1 MRMKEIECFLKKAL
15 QDSEK
20 YIEIGFVR
28 KSAGIIN
35 IPYMDS
41 EIKDEILKRLSH
53 FVLSEVTEGETAG
66 RCKKTALLDGA
77 VSVSAATGL
86 SAVRLNDNRSFD
98 WKKIDYYIIKIE
110 IRSRTMKLY
119 GVVSKLRVGKN
130 SIYLHVNRNRL
141 EKMDADYIGIG
152 EKVDILEWRDEI
164 LVFKEEALENVF
176 GKSFL

>member
-1 MRMKEIECFLKKAL
+1 MKKAL

-66 RCKKTALLDGA
+66 RCKKTALVDGA

-164 LVFKEEALENVF
+164 LVFRKEALENVF